1 MRKTLEQL
9 PSLDAPN
16 GAFDDINDFESKRV
30 PRLRRSM
37 RSSQIRHIVWI
48 GVALAEATHS

>member
-1 MRKTLEQL
+1 MRKTLVQL

-30 PRLRRSM
+30 PQLRRSM
-37 RSSQIRHIVWI
+37 RSSQIRSSGF

>member
-1 MRKTLEQL
+1 MRKTLAQQ

-30 PRLRRSM
+30 PQLRR
-37 RSSQIRHIVWI
+37 
-48 GVALAEATHS
+48 